1 MQKSFFCKLQAGV
14 TVEAQGPLPSQL
26 LSPHAHL
33 CPLGARLVSIED
45 GSHRGEPL
53 VRSLL
58 RAVET
63 IFQGHHNSPK
73 LVFDIFLK
81 GKYCYSLDQPP
92 VPALIKAL
100 TSTLKTLKL
109 RKKLREMDIQ
119 ADKQ

>member
-1 MQKSFFCKLQAGV
+1 M
-14 TVEAQGPLPSQL
+14 EAPGPLPSQL

-63 IFQGHHNSPK
+63 IFQGHHNGPK

-81 GKYCYSLDQPP
+81 GKYCYSLEPPP

-119 ADKQ
+119 AGKQ